1 MKTIVTTKAKWK
13 YIDTI
18 LTTVTGVVVFALSAR
33 YQVPLFI
40 VPVTLQSLVV
50 ILMAWFYPDRH
61 ATSTL
66 IIAYILAACGLPI
79 LASPIITSNGLMR
92 IGYLMGF
99 LLATE
104 CIVSLKKTKL
114 PIALIFA
121 LSQCLILG
129 VGCVVLSQFFGWGNA
144 IKVGVLPFILPELIK
159 NILACAIV
167 YTLQGPATNNQEP
180 LKIYSDN

>member
-1 MKTIVTTKAKWK
+1 M
-13 YIDTI
+13 
-18 LTTVTGVVVFALSAR
+18 
-33 YQVPLFI
+33 PLFV

-61 ATSTL
+61 ATNTL
-66 IIAYILAACGLPI
+66 IIAYILAACGVPI
-79 LASPIITSNGLMR
+79 LASPIINSNGVMR

-99 LLATE
+99 LLAAE
-104 CIVSLKKTKL
+104 CIASCRKTKL

-129 VGCVVLSQFFGWGNA
+129 AGCVVLSQFFGWANA
-144 IKVGVLPFILPELIK
+144 FKVGVFPFILPELIK